1 MTRRS
6 TLNAALTVG
15 SVVSAVPAAPA
26 ASSARVILAATLLL
40 GLAACASTPVP
51 NEQMA
56 VAAAAVAQ
64 ASSAGTGAMAPDE
77 LRVAV
82 DKLAKARAALAAG
95 DHDRARRLAEQ
106 AELDAQVAE
115 IQAQSARASVA
126 AKESEDAA
134 RVLREEINRKTD
146 RSTRS

>member
-1 MTRRS
+1 M
-6 TLNAALTVG
+6 
-15 SVVSAVPAAPA
+15 
-26 ASSARVILAATLLL
+26 LAAALLL
-40 GLAACASTPVP
+40 GLTACASTPVP

-56 VAAAAVAQ
+56 VATAAVAQ
-64 ASSAGTGAMAPDE
+64 ASSAGTGAMAPDA

-115 IQAQSARASVA
+115 MQAQSARASVA

-134 RVLREEINRKTD
+134 RVLREEINRKTG
-146 RSTRS
+146 R